1 MARSAAKS
9 DAQAARKEL
18 AESLRR
24 VVADAEELLGA
35 TSEEAGDAVAD
46 LRARLSDNLE
56 QARDKLHDTEAV
68 LRANAREVAVS
79 ADEYV
84 RENPWSSLGMAA
96 AAGLVLGVLLGRR

>member
-1 MARSAAKS
+1 MARSVDKS
-9 DAQAARKEL
+9 DVKAAREEL
-18 AESLRR
+18 ADSLRR
-24 VVADAEELLGA
+24 VLADAEELLGA

-46 LRARLSDNLE
+46 LRARLADNLE
-56 QARDKLHDTEAV
+56 QARDKLQDTEAV
-68 LRANAREVAVS
+68 LRANAQEVAAS